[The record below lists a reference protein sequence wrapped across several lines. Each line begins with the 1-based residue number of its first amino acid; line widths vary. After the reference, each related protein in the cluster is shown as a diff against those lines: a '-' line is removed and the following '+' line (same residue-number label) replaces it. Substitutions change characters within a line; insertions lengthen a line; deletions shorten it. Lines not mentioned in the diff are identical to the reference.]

1 MELGRI
7 VEICFRVLLTREIG
21 TAETPRVTAEKLL
34 DLDLEDLAS
43 TLNFRL
49 AHVSPAVT
57 QPHKRPVDCFT
68 EAPFYLQ
75 VQTHTPVS

>member
-21 TAETPRVTAEKLL
+21 TEKLL
-34 DLDLEDLAS
+34 GFDLEDLAS

-49 AHVSPAVT
+49 AHVFPAVT
-57 QPHKRPVDCFT
+57 QFHKRLADCFT
-68 EAPFYLQ
+68 KAPFYLQ

>member
-21 TAETPRVTAEKLL
+21 TAETPRVTAEKIL

-43 TLNFRL
+43 FRL
-49 AHVSPAVT
+49 ALVSPAVT
-57 QPHKRPVDCFT
+57 QFHKRPVDCFT
-68 EAPFYLQ
+68 EAPFCLQ
-75 VQTHTPVS
+75 DQTHTPVS